1 MITKRL
7 NEEFDCTSN
16 NLQTN
21 IVKITFNIPVIDRLL
36 IFYLPSTPE
45 KHLLPVFLHCTVPEG
60 KSLCIHTCTD
70 GRMMRIIA
78 HVPDTQNDNFPNM

>member
-1 MITKRL
+1 MITNRL

-21 IVKITFNIPVIDRLL
+21 IVMITFNIQVIDRLL
-36 IFYLPSTPE
+36 IFYLPCTPE

-70 GRMMRIIA
+70 GRIIA
-78 HVPDTQNDNFPNM
+78 NVPDTQNDNSPNM